1 MSSSAEP
8 PLPQKRRRGCFG
20 KGCLAIIAVV
30 LVLLLSLTV
39 GAYFFLRH
47 SILASKPISL
57 PIEELSSQQLTET
70 KQRIRTFKSN
80 GVKPPEHDLETPAA
94 AGNTQLELS
103 SDEINGLIAANRRAR
118 GHAFVTLSG
127 NAATVQLSISA
138 SKLTGAEG
146 RYLNSSFVIE
156 TAGPTAPSLITVKKT
171 EANGWPVP
179 SAILQWH
186 YRGRSILSYALD
198 AIIPYRIATIE
209 IRNGKLITTQSS
221 AQ

>member
-1 MSSSAEP
+1 M
-8 PLPQKRRRGCFG
+8 
-20 KGCLAIIAVV
+20 
-30 LVLLLSLTV
+30 
-39 GAYFFLRH
+39 
-47 SILASKPISL
+47 ASKPIAL

-80 GVKPPEHDLETPAA
+80 GVKPPKPDLKTPAA
-94 AGNTQLELS
+94 AGNNQLELS

-127 NAATVQLSISA
+127 NAATVLLSIPA
-138 SKLTGAEG
+138 SKLTGTEG

-156 TAGPTAPSLITVKKT
+156 TAGPTAPSLITVKQT

-179 SAILQWH
+179 SAILQWQ
-186 YRGRSILSYALD
+186 YRGRSILSYALN
-198 AIIPYRIATIE
+198 AIVPYHVATVE

-221 AQ
+221 EQ